1 MPGPEFDRNLQAK
14 MQELQLEPSPAVWEG
29 VEAQLHKRKRRRGI
43 IWFFLLASFLTA
55 GGITWYN
62 QYTFSPIAINKT
74 KNKDSHPSPTEGSN
88 NPPQQK
94 KINEDDLRKQDKHLS
109 EPDKTDLN
117 NNTNSQHI
125 NIADLDS
132 KISNERKSNPDA
144 AISQRD
150 IDNLRANKNKSN
162 RHPNAVSTTKQVEL
176 VLIEK
181 DIKDGRVDTKKTI
194 TAEVGEKLSM
204 EEDISNDPNAY
215 TRFSLHNHSRDFIIP
230 EPRRDVG
237 DNNLV
242 VQNSLPKKKDENK
255 KLSWNID
262 FGIGASSLQEGI
274 LQQYN
279 AVANDYLAPTSVPAG
294 LAAIQRRPS
303 AVTAAPAFKIGASLS
318 RPLSKRTAVSV
329 GLQYNYMSNKI
340 EIGKAVDSAL
350 TLYGQD
356 QQRLDVGAAYNGA
369 GNNGEAFYNRYHLL
383 QMPLEFAWNFDRAER
398 WSWNSG
404 LTIGYLIGSDALLYN
419 KQAGVYYR
427 DDNALNKWQTGIHTS
442 INYGLLKS
450 DILKVAVGPF
460 ASYQLNSPERTN
472 SKKHLLMIGI
482 GARIQF
488 KAKN

>member
-62 QYTFSPIAINKT
+62 QNSTSPIAINKT
-74 KNKDSHPSPTEGSN
+74 ENKDSHPSTTERTNST
-88 NPPQQK
+88 PQQK

-109 EPDKTDLN
+109 ELDKTDHN
-117 NNTNSQHI
+117 NNTIGQQK
-125 NIADLDS
+125 NIVG
-132 KISNERKSNPDA
+132 PDTKLNIGRESDPET

-150 IDNLRANKNKSN
+150 IDKSVAKRAGGQELDKNKAG
-162 RHPNAVSTTKQVEL
+162 RKPLAGQTTEQVQLVIKQN
-176 VLIEK
+176 
-181 DIKDGRVDTKKTI
+181 TI
-194 TAEVGEKLSM
+194 PTEDGEKFSIQ
-204 EEDISNDPNAY
+204 EDIPNDPNAY
-215 TRFSLHNHSRDFIIP
+215 TRFSLHNNSKDFLIP
-230 EPRRDVG
+230 EPRRVVG

-262 FGIGASSLQEGI
+262 FGLGASSLQEGI

-303 AVTAAPAFKIGASLS
+303 AVTAAPAFKIGASFS

-383 QMPLEFAWNFDRAER
+383 QMPLEFAWNFDRAAR

-442 INYGLLKS
+442 INYGLLRS